1 MSSGRQ
7 YRRRPD
13 GSVVTAA
20 KASSGAK
27 KQGDDVTVV
36 SESAVAGNERIVEVL
51 HALATQIEAT
61 GVRELAQT
69 LGASRSTVNRVL
81 QSLEEHGLASVSG
94 SGNYQTGPRLRVL
107 GAALH
112 ARHPLLRQAADVLAC
127 LGDKSD
133 ATVLVALHDAPRPR
147 AVVVAC
153 RRRPGPIKYLLEP
166 GTVLPLHA
174 GATGRSILG
183 RLGIGALDTDP
194 LEAHTPETVTERT
207 ELERLLAEDARAG
220 YTISVGQQFP
230 LAAGAAASFQCH
242 GLTGS
247 VSITRPRFLTS
258 DEDLVRFG
266 PLAGQAAQAI
276 EAACAEYGIPRKLD
290 PITFPAGSTAVERIA
305 RLITALV
312 ANPDGLPTGNDLARG
327 IGANIAT
334 TNRLV
339 STALATGLALD
350 RQGLLQPGP
359 RLLHWAA
366 LLGPDIDPA
375 LIARP
380 ILRYLAEESGETIG
394 LIEFHRDTKEA
405 VMTTVVDGVRPLHY
419 GLASGVPIPLYA
431 GAGGKA
437 ILAHCPPSDVKAIKL
452 EPLTER
458 TQTSLPALENDL
470 EEIRGRGWAIGDGER
485 IPDAFGVSAPY
496 FINGAIAGSITATVT
511 RLRLPE
517 IDVQALAQMVQ
528 ESAQQLTRILSTP

>member
-1 MSSGRQ
+1 MVGQ
-7 YRRRPD
+7 
-13 GSVVTAA
+13 
-20 KASSGAK
+20 
-27 KQGDDVTVV
+27 V
-36 SESAVAGNERIVEVL
+36 SDSAVAGNERIVEVL
-51 HALATQIEAT
+51 HALVSQTEAK
-61 GVRELAQT
+61 GVRELAQA
-69 LGASRSTVNRVL
+69 LDASRSTVNRVL
-81 QSLEEHGLASVSG
+81 LSLEEHGLASVSG
-94 SGNYQTGPRLRVL
+94 SGNYQVGPRLRVL

-112 ARHPLLRQAADVLAC
+112 ARHPLLRHAGAVLAR
-127 LGDKSD
+127 LGEQSD

-147 AVVVAC
+147 VVVVSC

-183 RLGIGALDTDP
+183 RLGISALGDEP
-194 LEAHTPETVTERT
+194 LEAHTPETVTERA
-207 ELERLLAEDARAG
+207 ELERLLVEDARAG

-230 LAAGAAASFQCH
+230 LAAGAAAPFQCH

-247 VSITRPRFLTS
+247 VSITRPRFLTP

-266 PLAGQAAQAI
+266 PLAKQAAQAI
-276 EAACAEYGIPRKLD
+276 EAACAGHGMPPKLD
-290 PITFPAGSTAVERIA
+290 PITFPAGSTAVERTT
-305 RLITALV
+305 RLITALA

-339 STALATGLALD
+339 STALATGLALHH
-350 RQGLLQPGP
+350 QGTLHPGP
-359 RLLHWAA
+359 RLFHWAA
-366 LLGPDIDPA
+366 LLGPDIDTA
-375 LIARP
+375 RIARP
-380 ILRYLAEESGETIG
+380 ILRELAEESGETIG
-394 LIEFHRDTKEA
+394 LIQFHADTKEA
-405 VMTTVVDGVRPLHY
+405 VMTTVVDGVKPLHY

-437 ILAHCPPSDVKAIKL
+437 ILAHCPPGDVRALKL

-458 TQTSLPALENDL
+458 TQTNLRDL
-470 EEIRGRGWAIGDGER
+470 EKDLEDIRERGWAIGDGER

-496 FINGAIAGSITATVT
+496 FINGTITGSITATVT

-517 IDVQALAQMVQ
+517 IDVQALARMVQ
-528 ESAQQLTRILSTP
+528 QAAKQLTRTLSTP

>member
-1 MSSGRQ
+1 M
-7 YRRRPD
+7 
-13 GSVVTAA
+13 
-20 KASSGAK
+20 
-27 KQGDDVTVV
+27 

-51 HALATQIEAT
+51 HALVTQTEAT
-61 GVRELAQT
+61 GVRELAQA

-81 QSLEEHGLASVSG
+81 LSLEEHGLASVSG
-94 SGNYQTGPRLRVL
+94 NGNYQVGPRLRVL

-112 ARHPLLRQAADVLAC
+112 ARHPLLHHAGTVLEK
-127 LGDKSD
+127 LGEQSD
-133 ATVLVALHDAPRPR
+133 ATVLIALHDAPRPR

-183 RLGIGALDTDP
+183 RLGISALGDEP
-194 LEAHTPETVTERT
+194 LEAHTPDTVTDRT
-207 ELERLLAEDARAG
+207 ELEGLLAEDTRAG

-230 LAAGAAASFQCH
+230 LAAGAAAPFQCH

-258 DEDLVRFG
+258 DEDLQRFG
-266 PLAGQAAQAI
+266 PMAREAAQSI
-276 EAACAEYGIPRKLD
+276 ETACTGNPAPRHLE
-290 PITFPAGSTAVERIA
+290 PITFPAGSTAVERTV
-305 RLITALV
+305 RLITAMA
-312 ANPDGLPTGNDLARG
+312 ANPNGLATGTDLARAV
-327 IGANIAT
+327 GANIAT

-339 STALATGLALD
+339 STALASGLALQL
-350 RQGLLQPGP
+350 QGGLHPGP
-359 RLLHWAA
+359 RMFHWAS

-375 LIARP
+375 QIARP
-380 ILRYLAEESGETIG
+380 ILRQLAEASGETIG
-394 LIEFHRDTKEA
+394 LIQFRAETGEA

-437 ILAHCPPSDVKAIKL
+437 ILAYRPRSEVEALTL

-458 TQTSLPALENDL
+458 TQTDLHALEKDL
-470 EEIRGRGWAIGDGER
+470 EEIRERGWALGDGER

-496 FINGAIAGSITATVT
+496 FINGTIAGSITATVT
-511 RLRLPE
+511 RFRLPE
-517 IDVQALAQMVQ
+517 IDVQALARMVQ
-528 ESAQQLTRILSTP
+528 QAAQGLTRILSTP

>member
-1 MSSGRQ
+1 M
-7 YRRRPD
+7 
-13 GSVVTAA
+13 TAVMLLP
-20 KASSGAK
+20 GAE
-27 KQGDDVTVV
+27 KQGDGETVV

-51 HALATQIEAT
+51 HVLVTKTEAT

-94 SGNYQTGPRLRVL
+94 SGNYQVGPRLRVL

-112 ARHPLLRQAADVLAC
+112 ARHPLLRRAADVLAC

-183 RLGIGALDTDP
+183 RLGISALGTEP
-194 LEAHTPETVTERT
+194 LEAHTPETVTERA

-230 LAAGAAASFQCH
+230 LAAGAAAPFQCH
-242 GLTGS
+242 ALTGS
-247 VSITRPRFLTS
+247 VSITRPRFLTP

-266 PLAGQAAQAI
+266 PMAAQAAQAI
-276 EAACAEYGIPRKLD
+276 EAACSGHALPRNLD
-290 PITFPAGSTAVERIA
+290 PITFPAGSTAVERVA

-312 ANPDGLPTGNDLARG
+312 ANPVGLPTGNDLARG

-350 RQGLLQPGP
+350 RQGVLQPGP
-359 RLLHWAA
+359 RLFHWAA
-366 LLGPDIDPA
+366 LLGPEIDPA

-380 ILRYLAEESGETIG
+380 ILRNLAEESGETIG
-394 LIEFHRDTKEA
+394 LIQFDSHTKEA

-437 ILAHCPPSDVKAIKL
+437 ILAHCPASDLQTIKL

-458 TQTSLPALENDL
+458 TQTSRQALEKDL
-470 EEIRGRGWAIGDGER
+470 HEIRERGWAIGDGER

-496 FINGAIAGSITATVT
+496 FIDGTIAGSITATVT
-511 RLRLPE
+511 RMRLPE
-517 IDVQALAQMVQ
+517 IDVEALALMVQ
-528 ESAQQLTRILSTP
+528 RSAQQLTRTLSTP